1 MTPETAET
9 YLKQFPEFNWLTNA
23 DPDHWFK
30 VNEVAD
36 PLRIGES
43 FVRNAADRGEID
55 GAINYGP
62 GLGWRL
68 PRRGLLIFFAQLK
81 QQGRKVG

>member
-1 MTPETAET
+1 MTPESAEE
-9 YLKQFPEFNWLTNA
+9 YLKRSPEFKWLTDA
-23 DPDHWFK
+23 DQDHWFT
-30 VNEVAD
+30 VNEVAER
-36 PLRIGES
+36 LRIGES
-43 FVRNAADRGEID
+43 FVRNAANRREID

-68 PRRGLLIFFAQLK
+68 PRRGLMIFFAQLK